1 MVLGGEISLG
11 EFKRVFQPLYEE
23 KPGWSIKIEEL
34 YLEREGQRSIL
45 PAVVVEEGHPQSFYI
60 RLSVNNQSH
69 RLTTRLDPATDP
81 IKTRGVKRS
90 VALVA
95 ESLLGCFGAAKVWR
109 HNLQGYLKIP

>member
-1 MVLGGEISLG
+1 MVLRGEISLD
-11 EFKRVFQPLYEE
+11 EFNRVFKPLYE
-23 KPGWSIKIEEL
+23 KKQGWSIKIEEL
-34 YLEREGQRSIL
+34 YLERKGQRSIL

-60 RLSVNNQSH
+60 RLSVDNQSH

-95 ESLLGCFGAAKVWR
+95 ESLLDCFRAAEVWR
-109 HNLQGYLKIP
+109 HNLRGYFEIP